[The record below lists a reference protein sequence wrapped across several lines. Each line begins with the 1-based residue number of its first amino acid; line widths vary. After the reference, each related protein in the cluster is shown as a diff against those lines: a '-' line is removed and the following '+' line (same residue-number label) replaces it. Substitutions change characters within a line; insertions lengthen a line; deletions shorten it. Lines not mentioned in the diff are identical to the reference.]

1 MCQFL
6 LEKGCA
12 SGIAKTYDATG
23 LFVHSVQTYFE
34 EASTKCKNALQGL
47 MAFICQMHGQ
57 RDGVESR
64 VHEKVMDWLAEPSD
78 PILVGVGA
86 KVMSFIVN
94 DKVTHIF
101 PLNEQSY
108 VRMSSVEPVDFNGC
122 FKTMMLFD
130 IRAVE
135 RTSRTNSTFS
145 MQIL

>member
-101 PLNEQSY
+101 QLNEQ
-108 VRMSSVEPVDFNGC
+108 R
-122 FKTMMLFD
+122 L
-130 IRAVE
+130 R
-135 RTSRTNSTFS
+135 
-145 MQIL
+145 

>member
-78 PILVGVGA
+78 PILDESSGHCSGFNVLDWYC
-86 KVMSFIVN
+86 FR
-94 DKVTHIF
+94 
-101 PLNEQSY
+101 PLSETVY
-108 VRMSSVEPVDFNGC
+108 HG
-122 FKTMMLFD
+122 
-130 IRAVE
+130 
-135 RTSRTNSTFS
+135 
-145 MQIL
+145 